1 MRRLTATNL
10 ATILLAVAVCL
21 EAAPVSAQ
29 TPRAWQLL
37 EAGLKDPKEDVRTAA
52 AHALGLAAGNQRAR
66 QLAEWVLS
74 DEKEGVRA
82 AGAEALGQIGLP
94 AAAPALKKALK
105 DQSAE
110 VVFSAAGALFEL
122 KDPAAYEVYFAVLTG
137 ERKSGEGLVQS
148 QLDMLKDP
156 EALAKIGFEAGIG
169 FIPFGGIG
177 YKTFKAVTSDKTSPV
192 RAAAA
197 QKLVRDPDPKTVQAL
212 VNALKDDKWLVRA
225 AAVNALAKRDDRR
238 HAAAI
243 APLLDDEHDAVRFNA
258 AAAVVRLTK

>member
-1 MRRLTATNL
+1 M
-10 ATILLAVAVCL
+10 
-21 EAAPVSAQ
+21 
-29 TPRAWQLL
+29 
-37 EAGLKDPKEDVRTAA
+37 EDVRTAA
-52 AHALGLAAGNQRAR
+52 AHARGPAAGNQRAR

-94 AAAPALKKALK
+94 AAAVALKKALK

-156 EALAKIGFEAGIG
+156 QALAKIGFEAGLG

-177 YKTFKAVTSDKTSPV
+177 YKTFKASPAT
-192 RAAAA
+192 RPRRYARRRRRNWS
-197 QKLVRDPDPKTVQAL
+197 RDPDPEERTGAGQRVEGRQ
-212 VNALKDDKWLVRA
+212 WLVRA
-225 AAVNALAKRDDRR
+225 AAVNALAR
-238 HAAAI
+238 A
-243 APLLDDEHDAVRFNA
+243 
-258 AAAVVRLTK
+258 

>member
-1 MRRLTATNL
+1 M
-10 ATILLAVAVCL
+10 LLAVAL
-21 EAAPVSAQ
+21 LLTAAPLSAQ

-37 EAGLKDPKEDVRTAA
+37 EAGLKDEKEDVRATAA
-52 AHALGLAAGNQRAR
+52 QALGLAAGNQRAR

-74 DEKEGVRA
+74 DAKESVRA
-82 AGAEALGQIGLP
+82 AGAEALGQIGLA

-105 DQSAE
+105 DDSAE

-148 QLDMLKDP
+148 QLDLLKDP
-156 EALAKIGFEAGIG
+156 QALAKIGFETGIG

-177 YKTFKAVTSDKTSPV
+177 YKAVKAFTADKTSPV

-197 QKLVRDPDPKTVQAL
+197 QKLVRDRDPKTTQAL
-212 VNALKDDKWLVRA
+212 VNALKDDKWMVRA
-225 AAVNALAKRDDRR
+225 AAVNALAKRDDRKQV
-238 HAAAI
+238 AAI
-243 APLLDDEHDAVRFNA
+243 APLLDDENEAVRFNA
-258 AAAVVRLTK
+258 AAAVIRLTP

>member
-1 MRRLTATNL
+1 M
-10 ATILLAVAVCL
+10 
-21 EAAPVSAQ
+21 SAQ
-29 TPRAWQLL
+29 PPRAWQLL
-37 EAGLKDPKEDVRTAA
+37 EGGLKDPKEEVRTAA

-94 AAAPALKKALK
+94 AAAPALKKALN

-110 VVFSAAGALFEL
+110 VVFSAASALFEL

-148 QLDMLKDP
+148 QLDLLKDP
-156 EALAKIGFEAGIG
+156 QALAKIGFETGIG

-177 YKTFKAVTSDKTSPV
+177 YKAVKAFTADKTSPV

-197 QKLVRDPDPKTVQAL
+197 QKLVGDRDPQDHAGAGQRVERRQVDGPGRGGQRTCEARRPKAG
-212 VNALKDDKWLVRA
+212 
-225 AAVNALAKRDDRR
+225 RR
-238 HAAAI
+238 HHAAARRR
-243 APLLDDEHDAVRFNA
+243 ARVGPLQRGSGGDPADP
-258 AAAVVRLTK
+258 

>member
-1 MRRLTATNL
+1 MPDRGARVRSDAASL
-10 ATILLAVAVCL
+10 ATAGGRPQRS
-21 EAAPVSAQ
+21 EGG
-29 TPRAWQLL
+29 RAH
-37 EAGLKDPKEDVRTAA
+37 GGRPS
-52 AHALGLAAGNQRAR
+52 LGLAAGNQRAR

-74 DEKEGVRA
+74 DEKEAVRA

-105 DQSAE
+105 DESAE

-156 EALAKIGFEAGIG
+156 QALAKIGFETGIG

-177 YKTFKAVTSDKTSPV
+177 YKAVKAFTSRQDIAGARGRGAEAGRGPRPEDRAGAGQRVEGRQVDGPGGRGQRTRQARRPQAGRRD
-192 RAAAA
+192 RAAARRRA
-197 QKLVRDPDPKTVQAL
+197 GDGPLQRGGGRDPVDP
-212 VNALKDDKWLVRA
+212 
-225 AAVNALAKRDDRR
+225 
-238 HAAAI
+238 
-243 APLLDDEHDAVRFNA
+243 
-258 AAAVVRLTK
+258 